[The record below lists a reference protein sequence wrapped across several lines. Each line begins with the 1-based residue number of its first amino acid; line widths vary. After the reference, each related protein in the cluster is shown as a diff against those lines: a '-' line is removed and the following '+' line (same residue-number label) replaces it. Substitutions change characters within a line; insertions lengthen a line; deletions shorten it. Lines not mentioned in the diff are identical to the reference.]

1 MLDLHQILDLS
12 QDGMC
17 FRGSFQVG
25 IGESLSFCLD
35 LSRPSAYLQAVGRVV
50 WCDSSGY
57 TGIRFLEIRS
67 ADLGSLKQWLL
78 AEEMTGLLEEETT
91 MAATTFAVSRSKK
104 LYETST
110 SGFPESAAPAKPG
123 ANPSVYASALAAT
136 SVVKRQ
142 LENIAA
148 DLDEVLKIAASR
160 AQTLTRA
167 HGAAIALLEGAVDK
181 RDMLCR
187 ASAGSTAPAV
197 GAHVRIGA
205 GFSGECIRTGRLLY
219 CEDSETDP
227 GVDRESCRKIGVRSM
242 IAVPVRSSESIIG
255 LLEVF
260 SGEPSA
266 FGEGDKLILQQ
277 MAEIVLGCVYRAI
290 QRTHLEA
297 APSARVAEP
306 IVPSVPPAPDRGIE
320 AIGEKAAKSE
330 NPRSNITGG
339 LTRLVV
345 IAGITVLLVSCWFI
359 LSPGNPGRAGKQI
372 PETVRAANPAVP
384 KPSPASAIP
393 AVSFQDLQRLARQGD
408 PAAQFALGVHYAVG
422 SDVSQDYTEATRW
435 FASAAERGHVM
446 AQSTL
451 GAYYWAGRGVPRDLN
466 KAYYWA
472 LLAQAGG
479 DEASRIRVP
488 FLASRIERNELIAI
502 QDQANQWLKD
512 HLSAN
517 TAPQP

>member
-17 FRGSFQVG
+17 FRGSFPVG
-25 IGESLSFCLD
+25 IGESLNLCLD

-50 WCDSSGY
+50 WCDSSGH
-57 TGIRFLEIRS
+57 TGIRFLEISS

-104 LYETST
+104 LYEKST
-110 SGFPESAAPAKPG
+110 SGFPESAAPAKPV
-123 ANPSVYASALAAT
+123 ANPSIYAAALAAT

-142 LENIAA
+142 LENMAA
-148 DLDEVLKIAASR
+148 DLDDVLKIAASR
-160 AQTLTRA
+160 ALTLTRA
-167 HGAAIALLEGAVDK
+167 HGAAIALLDGAVDK
-181 RDMLCR
+181 RDMMCR
-187 ASAGSTAPAV
+187 ASAGSSAPAL
-197 GAHVRIGA
+197 GAHLRIGS
-205 GFSGECIRTGRLLY
+205 GLSGECVRTGRLLY

-227 GVDRESCRKIGVRSM
+227 RVDRESCRKIGLRSIM
-242 IAVPVRSSESIIG
+242 AVPVRSSESIIG

-260 SGEPSA
+260 SAVPSA
-266 FGEGDKLILQQ
+266 FGEGDKLVLQQ

-290 QRTHLEA
+290 RRTHVEA
-297 APSARVAEP
+297 APSPRIAGPVIP
-306 IVPSVPPAPDRGIE
+306 PVPPASEPAIE
-320 AIGEKAAKSE
+320 AIGEDTAESVR
-330 NPRSNITGG
+330 PHSRLTGG
-339 LTRLVV
+339 LTRLVI
-345 IAGITVLLVSCWFI
+345 IAGVTVLLVSCWFI
-359 LSPGNPGRAGKQI
+359 FSPGNPGSAGKQI

-384 KPSPASAIP
+384 KPASATAIP

-408 PAAQFALGVHYAVG
+408 PAAQFAMGVHYAVG
-422 SDVSQDYTEATRW
+422 SDVNQDYTEATRW

-451 GAYYWAGRGVPRDLN
+451 GAYYWAGRGVPRDLG

-488 FLASRIERNELIAI
+488 FLASRIERNELVAI
-502 QDQANQWLKD
+502 QGQANQWLKD
-512 HLSAN
+512 HLAAN
-517 TAPQP
+517 AAPQQ